1 MPANIVRVQDIVD
14 PDLRSRVRDAIVECF
29 KHRSGHW
36 SASITACCGS
46 SHGLWNLR
54 VSGPSGYYGSCRIGR
69 SQDNPDGIRAALE
82 RILLDVSGKAT
93 TLEI

>member
-29 KHRSGHW
+29 KDRSGQW
-36 SASITACCGS
+36 SASVTAGS
-46 SHGLWNLR
+46 GNSHCLWNLR
-54 VSGPSGYYGSCRIGR
+54 VSGPSGYYGSCRIGC

-82 RILLDVSGKAT
+82 RILLGVSGKAT
-93 TLEI
+93 TSEI

>member
-1 MPANIVRVQDIVD
+1 MPANIVKVQDIAD
-14 PDLRSRVRDAIVECF
+14 PELRKRIRDAIIDFF
-29 KHRSGHW
+29 KNRSGQW
-36 SASITACCGS
+36 SASITAGS
-46 SHGLWNLR
+46 GNSHGLWNLR

-82 RILLDVSGKAT
+82 KILLGASGKAA

>member
-1 MPANIVRVQDIVD
+1 MPANIVRVQEIAD
-14 PDLRSRVRDAIVECF
+14 PELRKRVRDTIVDSF
-29 KHRSGHW
+29 KHRSGQW
-36 SASITACCGS
+36 SASITACSGS

-54 VSGPSGYYGSCRIGR
+54 VSGPSGYYGSCSIGR

-82 RILLDVSGKAT
+82 KILLGVSGKAA